1 MSETLDPLPTAAP
14 TAPPTGDSTAAAP
27 PASRRRAIEG
37 VLFVLLSLVVAAL
50 AWDLWMEPALRSAM
64 DGSLTASPDRLSRTL
79 LTEFFL
85 NPWFYSV
92 IVLVA
97 VLEWAMPAER
107 RQPLLSRGVLQDF
120 SWVFL
125 KLLAHAWALPLYVV
139 FLRHLYDQHLSFLT
153 LDSVAGW
160 PWAARFALALLLG
173 DLVFYVTHVVRHKVA
188 VLWYFHAVHHSQRE
202 LNFFTEYRVHP
213 VDDLFV
219 HTIGFIPIFMV
230 DHSFVSVV
238 AIVWLRHWHSRLY
251 HSNVRTNLGPLR
263 YVLVTPQSHRV
274 HHSRD
279 PRHHDTN
286 FGLTF
291 SIWDHLFGTQWRGY
305 DEYPET
311 GIEDEE
317 FPFEQGTGAFGV
329 VGRLV
334 GQLVYPFRAIA
345 RHYS

>member
-1 MSETLDPLPTAAP
+1 MSETIDPIEAPAAVAAGLPAAP
-14 TAPPTGDSTAAAP
+14 VL
-27 PASRRRAIEG
+27 SRKKPLEAIA
-37 VLFVLLSLVVAAL
+37 FVVLSLVVAAL
-50 AWDLWMEPALRSAM
+50 AWHFWMEPAFRAAMGGSAA
-64 DGSLTASPDRLSRTL
+64 GSSSRLSRTL

-85 NPWFYSV
+85 NPWFYAV
-92 IVLVA
+92 ILLVA
-97 VLEWAMPAER
+97 ALEWVVPAER
-107 RQPLLSRGVLQDF
+107 RQRLLSRGVFQDF
-120 SWVFL
+120 GWVFL
-125 KLLAHAWALPLYVV
+125 KLTAQAWALPFYVV
-139 FLRHLYDQHLSFLT
+139 FLRHLFDQHLAFLKI
-153 LDSVAGW
+153 DAVASW
-160 PWAARFALALLLG
+160 PWGARFALALLFG
-173 DLVFYVTHVVRHKVA
+173 DLVFYVTHVVRHKVTFM
-188 VLWYFHAVHHSQRE
+188 WYFHAVHHSQRE

-219 HTIGFIPIFMV
+219 YTIGFIPIFMV

-251 HSNVRTNLGPLR
+251 HSNIRTNLGPLR

-291 SIWDHLFGTQWRGY
+291 SLWDHLFGTQWRNY

-311 GIEDEE
+311 GIEDDD
-317 FPFEQGTGAFGV
+317 FPCEQGTGVFGV
-329 VGRLV
+329 FSRLV

-345 RHYS
+345 RHLG